1 MTGLV
6 NPAAPARLF
15 QERRPLL
22 LSGAAVVLLIFSFHR
37 GILFLFD
44 RWTVAEYS
52 HAWIIPP
59 LAALIAIDRLNRAP
73 VRPGGNALGIPL
85 LILGYLLLLIG
96 ELAGMYLIV
105 SYGLLMAAVGLTWTA
120 IGTAGIWRIRPALFY
135 LLFALPIPDSLYS
148 SLSLQMQLWSSEFG
162 VFLMRLVGVSV
173 FLQGN
178 MIDLGAFKL
187 EVEEAC
193 NGLRYLFPL
202 VSFGFLAAILMQDR
216 AWKRGVLL
224 VSTLPITVVVNS
236 LRIAMIGVLVD
247 NYGIEMA
254 QGAHHLIEGF
264 VIFAI
269 CVVILLAE
277 VWILLRIGP
286 RGSFAPFDLLTP
298 DLGRLNAV
306 MARHRTTLMRTAV
319 GTVAAATVAV
329 TLAAP
334 QSSDERT
341 VDRLSLDLFPM
352 RIDEW
357 AGRANQLEQVYVNIL
372 RMTEYL
378 LADYRSTDRAAG
390 VNLFVAYYASQ
401 RDGIAPHSPQH
412 CIPGDGWEIVS
423 FDSRDMPAGV
433 TAAGGPSTVNRALI
447 SRQGV
452 EQVVYYWFDQRGRRL
467 TSAHAL
473 KFFVLWDVLTRGRS
487 DGALVRLISPIRPG
501 ETADDAEGRLI
512 AFMED
517 AMPAF
522 PQYLPD

>member
-1 MTGLV
+1 MTDLV
-6 NPAAPARLF
+6 NPATPARYL
-15 QERRPLL
+15 QGRGPLL
-22 LSGAAVVLLIFSFHR
+22 LSGLAVILLIFSFHR

-73 VRPGGNALGIPL
+73 VAPGGNVLGIPL
-85 LILGYLLLLIG
+85 VVFGYILLLVG

-105 SYGLLMAAVGLTWTA
+105 SYGLLFAAVGMTWTA
-120 IGTAGIWRIRPALFY
+120 VGTAGIWRIRAALLY

-216 AWKRGVLL
+216 FWKRAVLL

-277 VWILLRIGP
+277 VWILLRIGT
-286 RGSFAPFDLLTP
+286 RGTFAPFDLLSP
-298 DLGRLNAV
+298 DLNRLSAV
-306 MARHRTTLMRTAV
+306 MARHKTNIVRTTV
-319 GTVAAATVAV
+319 GVVAAATIAV
-329 TLAAP
+329 VVVAP
-334 QSSDERT
+334 QSNEERAP
-341 VDRLSLDLFPM
+341 DRLSLDLFPM
-352 RIDEW
+352 RIDDW
-357 AGRANQLEQVYVNIL
+357 AGRANELESVYVNIL

-378 LADYRSTDRAAG
+378 LADYRSAEQAAG
-390 VNLFVAYYASQ
+390 VNLFVAYYDSQ
-401 RDGIAPHSPQH
+401 RAGIAPHSPQH

-423 FDSRDMPAGV
+423 FDNREMPQGV
-433 TAAGGPSTVNRALI
+433 VEAGGPTTVNRALI
-447 SRQGV
+447 TRHGID
-452 EQVVYYWFDQRGRRL
+452 QVVYYWFDQRGRQL

-473 KFFVLWDVLTRGRS
+473 KFFVLWDVLSRGRS

-517 AMPAF
+517 TVPAF
-522 PQYLPD
+522 PQYLPH